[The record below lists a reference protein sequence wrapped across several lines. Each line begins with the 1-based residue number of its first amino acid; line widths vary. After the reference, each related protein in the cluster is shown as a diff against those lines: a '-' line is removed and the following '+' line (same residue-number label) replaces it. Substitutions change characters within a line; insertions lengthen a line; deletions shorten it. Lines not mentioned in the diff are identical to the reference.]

1 MKEGKMHHS
10 RRIMVIVLVLFCV
23 ALWASISGAQGGKV
37 NINTATA
44 NELTVLKYVGE
55 ALSQRI
61 VEYRKEHGAFKSPE
75 DIVKV
80 PGVGQRVYDANKD
93 IITVK

>member
-1 MKEGKMHHS
+1 MQHS
-10 RRIMVIVLVLFCV
+10 RRILVIALVLFCV
-23 ALWASISGAQGGKV
+23 ALWASISVAQTVKV

-44 NELTVLKYVGE
+44 EELTVLKYVGE

-61 VEYRKEHGAFKSPE
+61 VEYREEHGAFESPE

-80 PGVGQRVYDANKD
+80 PGVGQRVYDANKN

>member
-1 MKEGKMHHS
+1 
-10 RRIMVIVLVLFCV
+10 MVIVLVLFCV
-23 ALWASISGAQGGKV
+23 ALWAPFSGAQEKEATVKV

-44 NELTVLKYVGE
+44 EELTVLKYVGE
-55 ALSQRI
+55 TLSQRI
-61 VEYRKEHGAFKSPE
+61 VEFRKEHGAFESPE

-80 PGVGQRVYDANKD
+80 PGVGQRVYEANKD

>member
-1 MKEGKMHHS
+1 MQHS
-10 RRIMVIVLVLFCV
+10 KKFLVIALVLFCV
-23 ALWASISGAQGGKV
+23 ALWASTSGAQTLKV

-44 NELTVLKYVGE
+44 EELTVLKYVGE
-55 ALSQRI
+55 TLSQRI
-61 VEYRKEHGAFKSPE
+61 VEYRKEHGAFESPE

>member
-1 MKEGKMHHS
+1 MQHS
-10 RRIMVIVLVLFCV
+10 RKILVIVLVLFCV
-23 ALWASISGAQGGKV
+23 ALWASISGAQTVKV

-44 NELTVLKYVGE
+44 EELTVLKYVGE
-55 ALSQRI
+55 TLSQRI
-61 VEYRKEHGAFKSPE
+61 VEYRKEHGAFESPE
-75 DIVKV
+75 DIVQV

>member
-1 MKEGKMHHS
+1 
-10 RRIMVIVLVLFCV
+10 
-23 ALWASISGAQGGKV
+23 
-37 NINTATA
+37 
-44 NELTVLKYVGE
+44 VGE

-61 VEYRKEHGAFKSPE
+61 VEYRKEHGAFESPE

-80 PGVGQRVYDANKD
+80 PGVGQRVYEANKD

>member
-1 MKEGKMHHS
+1 MRHS
-10 RRIMVIVLVLFCV
+10 RSILVIALVLFCV
-23 ALWASISGAQGGKV
+23 ALVAPVAGAQDEAKVKV

-44 NELTVLKYVGE
+44 EELMVLKYVGE

-61 VEYRKEHGAFKSPE
+61 VEYREAQGAFESPE

>member
-1 MKEGKMHHS
+1 MQHS
-10 RRIMVIVLVLFCV
+10 RKIMVILLVLFCV
-23 ALWASISGAQGGKV
+23 ALWAPVAGAQEEAKVKV

-44 NELTVLKYVGE
+44 DELTVLKYVGE

-61 VEYRKEHGAFKSPE
+61 VEYRKEHGAFESPE

-80 PGVGQRVYDANKD
+80 PGVGQRVYEANKD

>member
-1 MKEGKMHHS
+1 MQHS
-10 RRIMVIVLVLFCV
+10 RKILVITLVLFCV
-23 ALWASISGAQGGKV
+23 ALWATISVAQTVKV

-44 NELTVLKYVGE
+44 EELTVLKYVGE

-61 VEYRKEHGAFKSPE
+61 VEYREEQGAFESPE

-80 PGVGQRVYDANKD
+80 PGVGQRVYEANKD

>member
-1 MKEGKMHHS
+1 
-10 RRIMVIVLVLFCV
+10 MVIVLVLFCV
-23 ALWASISGAQGGKV
+23 ALWAPVAGAQEEEATVVKV

-44 NELTVLKYVGE
+44 EELMVLKYVGE

-61 VEYRKEHGAFKSPE
+61 VEYREEQGAFESPE

-80 PGVGQRVYDANKD
+80 PGVGQRVYEANKD

>member
-1 MKEGKMHHS
+1 MQHS
-10 RRIMVIVLVLFCV
+10 RKILVIALVLFCV
-23 ALWASISGAQGGKV
+23 ALWAPVAGSQEEEATAKV

-44 NELTVLKYVGE
+44 EELTVLKYVGE

-61 VEYRKEHGAFKSPE
+61 VEYREEQGAFESPE

-80 PGVGQRVYDANKD
+80 PGVGQRVYEENKD

>member
-1 MKEGKMHHS
+1 MKEGKMQHS
-10 RRIMVIVLVLFCV
+10 KKIMVIVLVLFCA
-23 ALWASISGAQGGKV
+23 ALCASISVAQGEKV

-44 NELTVLKYVGE
+44 DELTVLKYVGE

-61 VEYRKEHGAFKSPE
+61 VEYRKEHGAFESPE

>member
-1 MKEGKMHHS
+1 MQHS
-10 RRIMVIVLVLFCV
+10 RKIMVIVLVLFCV
-23 ALWASISGAQGGKV
+23 GLWASVAGAQGEKV

-44 NELTVLKYVGE
+44 EELTVLKYVGE

-61 VEYRKEHGAFKSPE
+61 VEYRKEHGAFESPE

>member
-1 MKEGKMHHS
+1 MQHS
-10 RRIMVIVLVLFCV
+10 RKILVIALVLFCV
-23 ALWASISGAQGGKV
+23 ALWAPVAESQEEEATAKV

-44 NELTVLKYVGE
+44 EELTVLKYVGE

-61 VEYRKEHGAFKSPE
+61 VEYREEQGAFESPE

-80 PGVGQRVYDANKD
+80 PGVGQRVYEENKD

>member
-1 MKEGKMHHS
+1 MQHS
-10 RRIMVIVLVLFCV
+10 RKILVITLVLFCV
-23 ALWASISGAQGGKV
+23 ALWATISAAQTVKV

-44 NELTVLKYVGE
+44 EELTVLKYVGE

-61 VEYRKEHGAFKSPE
+61 VEYREEQGAFESPE

-80 PGVGQRVYDANKD
+80 PGVGQRVYEANKD

>member
-1 MKEGKMHHS
+1 MRHS
-10 RRIMVIVLVLFCV
+10 RKIMVIALVLFCV
-23 ALWASISGAQGGKV
+23 ALWAHVSGAQEATVKV

-44 NELTVLKYVGE
+44 EELTVLKYVGE

-61 VEYRKEHGAFKSPE
+61 VEYREEQGAFKSPE

>member
-1 MKEGKMHHS
+1 MQHS
-10 RRIMVIVLVLFCV
+10 RRILVIALVLFCV
-23 ALWASISGAQGGKV
+23 ALWAHVSGAQEATVKV

-44 NELTVLKYVGE
+44 EKLTVLKHVGE
-55 ALSQRI
+55 TLSQRI

-80 PGVGQRVYDANKD
+80 PGVGQRVYEENKD

>member
-1 MKEGKMHHS
+1 MLHS
-10 RRIMVIVLVLFCV
+10 RKIPVIALVLFCV
-23 ALWASISGAQGGKV
+23 ALWVSISGAQTVKV

-44 NELTVLKYVGE
+44 EELTVLKYVGE

-61 VEYRKEHGAFKSPE
+61 VEYRKEHGAFNSPE
-75 DIVKV
+75 DILKV
-80 PGVGQRVYDANKD
+80 PGVGQRVYEANKD

>member
-1 MKEGKMHHS
+1 MQLS
-10 RRIMVIVLVLFCV
+10 RRILVIALVLFCV
-23 ALWASISGAQGGKV
+23 ALWAPFAGAQEEAMVKV

-44 NELTVLKYVGE
+44 DELMVLKYVGE

-61 VEYRKEHGAFKSPE
+61 VEYRKEHGAFESPE

-80 PGVGQRVYDANKD
+80 RGVGQRVYEANKD

>member
-1 MKEGKMHHS
+1 MQHS
-10 RRIMVIVLVLFCV
+10 RKILVITLVLFCV
-23 ALWASISGAQGGKV
+23 ALWASISVAQTVKV

-44 NELTVLKYVGE
+44 EELTVLKYVGE

-61 VEYRKEHGAFKSPE
+61 VEYREEQGAFESPE

-80 PGVGQRVYDANKD
+80 PGVGQRVYEANKD

>member
-1 MKEGKMHHS
+1 MLHS
-10 RRIMVIVLVLFCV
+10 KRILVIALVLFCV
-23 ALWASISGAQGGKV
+23 ALWAPVAGAQEEAKVNV

-44 NELTVLKYVGE
+44 DELTVLKYVGE

-61 VEYRKEHGAFKSPE
+61 VEYRKEHGAFESPE
-75 DIVKV
+75 DIVNV
-80 PGVGQRVYDANKD
+80 PGVGQRVYEANKD

>member
-1 MKEGKMHHS
+1 MQHS
-10 RRIMVIVLVLFCV
+10 RRILVIVLVLFCV
-23 ALWASISGAQGGKV
+23 ALWVPVSGSLAEEATVKV

-44 NELTVLKYVGE
+44 EELTVLKYVGE
-55 ALSQRI
+55 TLSQRI

-80 PGVGQRVYDANKD
+80 PGVGQRVYEANKD

>member
-1 MKEGKMHHS
+1 MRHS
-10 RRIMVIVLVLFCV
+10 RRIPVIALVLFCV
-23 ALWASISGAQGGKV
+23 VLWASISVAQTVKV

-44 NELTVLKYVGE
+44 EELTVLKHVGE

-61 VEYRKEHGAFKSPE
+61 VEYREEHGAFKSPE

-80 PGVGQRVYDANKD
+80 PGVGQRVYEANKD